1 MICYLLAGVGMAA
14 AFITRKDGYWLLP
27 FFIAAAVIGG
37 IFVLADIDLTGRA
50 FRLISAALPAVMTVA
65 VVLTICSINNKY
77 YNVFTLT
84 DFNGGSFAD
93 CYGAMTGLSHENLH
107 PLVAVPEDVRQRMY
121 EGCVSFGQ
129 FEYYPEESTIKK
141 GYAGGRTGDYQSGSF
156 YWALRRSADEPGI
169 YESPQKADRF
179 WEKPAGEVNRLRKRM
194 KMPCRPA
201 VH

>member
-14 AFITRKDGYWLLP
+14 AFITREDGYWLLP

-37 IFVLADIDLTGRA
+37 IFVLADKDLTGRA

-93 CYGAMTGLSHENLH
+93 CYGAMTRLSHENWH
-107 PLVAVPEDVRQRMY
+107 PPVAVPEDVRQRMY

-129 FEYYPEESTIKK
+129 FKYYLEESNIKK
-141 GYAGGRTGDYQSGSF
+141 DMPADGQEIISPALSIGRCAAARTSRAYMK
-156 YWALRRSADEPGI
+156 ARRKQIGFGKS
-169 YESPQKADRF
+169 
-179 WEKPAGEVNRLRKRM
+179 
-194 KMPCRPA
+194 RP
-201 VH
+201 VR

>member
-1 MICYLLAGVGMAA
+1 MLSAGRCRNGRRLYNQGGRVLAA
-14 AFITRKDGYWLLP
+14 A

-37 IFVLADIDLTGRA
+37 IFVLADKDLTGRA

-93 CYGAMTGLSHENLH
+93 CYGAMTRLSHENWH

-129 FEYYPEESTIKK
+129 FEYYLEESNIKK
-141 GYAGGRTGDYQSGSF
+141 DMPADGQEIISPALSIGRCAAARTSRAYMK
-156 YWALRRSADEPGI
+156 ARRKQIGFGKS
-169 YESPQKADRF
+169 
-179 WEKPAGEVNRLRKRM
+179 
-194 KMPCRPA
+194 RP
-201 VH
+201 VR